1 MKKTSTLA
9 TMLAAALAFPFAA
22 QADTEKSYVKLSAG
36 DMRTDID
43 DVGKESA
50 TAVSL
55 AYGMPMTEMFDVE
68 VGYIN
73 FGTAKYRGAPGYGLD
88 AKSESVY
95 LAAVGKLPL
104 GSGFS
109 AFGKLGAS
117 YHRNKLTYTM
127 AGVPGT
133 EKDNRLAPLIGIGL
147 SYQFTDALAADLE
160 FTHFNRVGSENGSD
174 ADINLVALG
183 LRYAF

>member
-1 MKKTSTLA
+1 MKKTS
-9 TMLAAALAFPFAA
+9 MLAALLFAVLAVPLAA
-22 QADTEKSYVKLSAG
+22 QADTDKSYVKLSAG

-43 DVGKESA
+43 NVGKESA

-55 AYGMPMTEMFDVE
+55 AYGMPMSEMFDVE

-73 FGTAKYRGAPGYGLD
+73 FGTAKYQGLPGYSLE

-95 LAAVGKLPL
+95 LAVVGKLPL
-104 GSGFS
+104 ASGFS

-127 AGVPGT
+127 AGVPGAD
-133 EKDNRLAPLIGIGL
+133 KDNRLAPLLGIGM
-147 SYQFTDALAADLE
+147 SYQLTDALAADLE